1 MKAIIYSRISHV
13 SGSTSRQVNELLAI
27 EGYEVKKTFKE
38 TISGY
43 TKSID
48 ERPELKKAL
57 EYVDKNNIEV
67 IMVHEISRLGR
78 RTSEVLTLLDTLK
91 SKGIKVYVKS
101 LGILIN
107 GNGAT
112 EAINKLII
120 TLMADLARME
130 SETMSFRIKSGLS
143 ERKRKGFAIG
153 RKSGT
158 NEANDVFL
166 NKLLSKK
173 IIKQIEKGESIRYI
187 ATKLKTSPTTVQK
200 VKKRM
205 MLQN

>member
-1 MKAIIYSRISHV
+1 MKAIIYSRVSHQT
-13 SGSTSRQVNELLAI
+13 GSTDRQVNELRDV
-27 EGYEVKKTFKE
+27 EGYQIQKTFKE
-38 TISGY
+38 SISGY
-43 TKSID
+43 TRSIE
-48 ERPELKKAL
+48 ERPELTKAL
-57 EYVDKNNIEV
+57 KYVDDNSIEV

-130 SETMSFRIKSGLS
+130 SEQMSYRIKSGLQ
-143 ERKRKGFAIG
+143 ERKRKGLTIG
-153 RKSGT
+153 RQYGT
-158 NEANDVFL
+158 KESKEKFL
-166 NKLLSKK
+166 QKHTKVVRY
-173 IIKQIEKGESIRYI
+173 IEKGESIRWI
-187 ATKLKTSPTTVQK
+187 STQLKMSPTTVQK
-200 VKKRM
+200 VKTTYTEN
-205 MLQN
+205 L